1 MATIGIPA
9 NERAEELRIAWRR
22 PHVVDLVRHW
32 CRLQFQCQRA
42 TFALPDDAREQL
54 QSERLLAQHRLQR
67 LSMTVRPPLW

>member
-1 MATIGIPA
+1 MATIRILA
-9 NERAEELRIAWRR
+9 NERAEEFRIAWRR

-32 CRLQFQCQRA
+32 CRCQFQRQRA